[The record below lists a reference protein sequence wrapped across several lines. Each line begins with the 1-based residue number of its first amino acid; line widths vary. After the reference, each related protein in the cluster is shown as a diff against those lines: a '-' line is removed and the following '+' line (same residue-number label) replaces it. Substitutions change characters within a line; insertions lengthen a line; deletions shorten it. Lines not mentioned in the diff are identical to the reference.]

1 MWTSTSTGTRGSCVS
16 LYKGTHLMCMSSCF
30 GGRCFSPPPS
40 GHTKPVT
47 LPSAQ
52 STFQEPSRSHTHT
65 LTRGVTRGSDGAK
78 NNPSCRHKRA
88 GEHTAVC
95 CRKSVCVCV
104 CLWAHSGGDRALPLS
119 PPSLS
124 KRDRLRYDWS

>member
-1 MWTSTSTGTRGSCVS
+1 MSTSEQLFWRQ
-16 LYKGTHLMCMSSCF
+16 MFPSSSSSVAV
-30 GGRCFSPPPS
+30 RTPE
-40 GHTKPVT
+40 PVT

-52 STFQEPSRSHTHT
+52 STFQDPSRSHTHIQTHT

-95 CRKSVCVCV
+95 CRKSVCACV
-104 CLWAHSGGDRALPLS
+104 CGRALPLS